1 MKEEFWKELF
11 DLFEEMPIVKENH
24 TDLYKTIKLIVEVQT
39 KHKEL
44 EELNKELTELNK

>member
-1 MKEEFWKELF
+1 MKEEFWQELLE
-11 DLFEEMPIVKENH
+11 LFEEMAVVKENH
-24 TDLYKTIKLIVEVQT
+24 RDLYKTIKLIVDVQT